1 MNTTNYYD
9 KVEELKKQ
17 LKFYITSNKY
27 LFKKV
32 SLSNWNDLIGI
43 SRKLL
48 KVCQFFNQ
56 AENTQNPEG
65 GSTSTDKEINKYLK
79 RVASIYKRKT
89 SEGKP
94 RIGRNLHFRLHL
106 KLHPA
111 LHSNKYTTR
120 LRDIAMVLKKMC
132 PSLQSL
138 HPKSIL
144 STNNES
150 KKDSSMPD
158 AEKLTNTQKYDGILA
173 IPVTSKPKLARKK
186 VENQL
191 NHSDLQGRKSEPST
205 VKYMELKKMDKN
217 NLNTTSY
224 GGNSFSPTN
233 VPNIQIAINV
243 TEQANKTLL
252 QLYCEYQRNH
262 KNYKGNTKSQLVNK
276 EIKSRCSNH
285 FPSPELSLK
294 PRKHL
299 RLIRQVNKPVTRPP
313 FTSRQMQKG
322 TPGRSSLV
330 SSQYRQP
337 IPSNFRKSNVLQ
349 GNNFRPFANIPQRKM
364 TVAKNSQPRASEM
377 PKTFTDAPISKNYQ
391 TRRRLIPQSSSTI
404 PQVPR
409 RLFSK
414 ITKNDPSKAAA
425 QAPQR
430 EIPKM
435 TTTPSIQKNSAP
447 ARARPQFTGKFP
459 FQRPPMGPVNKIP
472 KLTTKPSIQENR
484 APARGRPKFTGK
496 FPFQR
501 PPMGPA
507 KVIPKITTKPSIQ
520 ENSAPARGRP
530 KFTGKLPFQRPPMGP
545 AKIIPKMTTKPSIQ
559 ENRAPARG
567 RPKFTA
573 KLPFQRPP
581 MGPAKVIPKMTTKP
595 SIQENRAPARGRP
608 EFMEKLPFQRQP
620 ISSAKIIPKITTNP
634 PYSIPPRTPAQI
646 VPKTSQSTEKIVPFP
661 PESTLQ
667 QARPL
672 PFKRRNNI
680 GSFQSSPNQQT
691 EAADFGSEPKKVEY
705 LGKANESLNT
715 IRTRPSAKDAPLQ
728 PPLQTTEMNNIQPMS
743 QSEENASPV
752 VPSQSIAVPTLLNG
766 EPVTSS
772 LSPSK
777 VKLPYLDGQQEM
789 VSQDSFSSDLS
800 NAEEASS
807 TKYLLSQ
814 INNQKGDK
822 DNQSNTPAG
831 NIHIIEQHNIRG
843 SSIIQIINEN
853 CGGFVSKSLDEFLN
867 CLKAT
872 KLNDTPNFKDIAAN
886 LHHKVQQKS
895 RLNTPAVAPALM
907 KTPTR
912 QGFLT
917 KRNVEHVRNKRSA
930 TTYNRGKWII
940 LDFSMKR
947 TVYLAS
953 HVVL

>member
-507 KVIPKITTKPSIQ
+507 KVIPK
-520 ENSAPARGRP
+520 
-530 KFTGKLPFQRPPMGP
+530 
-545 AKIIPKMTTKPSIQ
+545 
-559 ENRAPARG
+559 
-567 RPKFTA
+567 
-573 KLPFQRPP
+573 
-581 MGPAKVIPKMTTKP
+581 MTTKP